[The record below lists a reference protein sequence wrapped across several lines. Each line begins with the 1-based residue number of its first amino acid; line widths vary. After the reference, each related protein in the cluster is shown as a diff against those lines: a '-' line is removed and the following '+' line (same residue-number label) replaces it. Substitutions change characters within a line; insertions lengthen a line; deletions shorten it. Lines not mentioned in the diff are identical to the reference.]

1 MRSTYSSN
9 HITEISNY
17 DIDEDEKKPQ
27 PLFRNLLMKFKK
39 LNRAVWLFVFVIVA
53 VVLIWRRKLPKRV
66 PIRLLQWVANR
77 I

>member
-17 DIDEDEKKPQ
+17 DIDEEEKKPR
-27 PLFRNLLMKFKK
+27 PLFRSLLMKFKK

-66 PIRLLQWVANR
+66 PIRLL
-77 I
+77 